1 MLFDTVSERAA
12 LKYLAY
18 KRKEEKMK
26 RYVTKMV
33 LLLFFMLGS
42 ASAVMAEPRGDFD
55 APPTKEQMEKVRSRI
70 ETLRMWKLTKAL
82 DLDEKT
88 SAQLFPL
95 LNKYDKKR
103 SELERT
109 LRDNIRE
116 LRESLSGKREGQVKS
131 ILERLE
137 QNHKAMQGIKDA
149 EWDELKGILT
159 VEQQARFILFQLE
172 FEREIRRIIEETR
185 GRRHERPGR
194 DMPAGSAPQ
203 QKP

>member
-1 MLFDTVSERAA
+1 MRS
-12 LKYLAY
+12 
-18 KRKEEKMK
+18 RKGLRSNLWEYRKQEEKMK
-26 RYVTKMV
+26 GYVVKIVM
-33 LLLFFMLGS
+33 LLFFMLGS
-42 ASAVMAEPRGDFD
+42 SSTVMAEPRGDFD

-103 SELERT
+103 ADLERT

-116 LRESLSGKREGQVKS
+116 LRESLSGKREGQVRS
-131 ILERLE
+131 ILEKLE

-172 FEREIRRIIEETR
+172 FEREIRRIIDETR
-185 GRRHERPGR
+185 GRRHERPGK
-194 DMPAGSAPQ
+194 DMPGGPAPQ
-203 QKP
+203 QRP